1 MVEIGWF
8 SCDILL
14 EELNFKLVVDVIFNG
29 GLVGENGMLG
39 LNLDII
45 IVDGDWVFVVCVS
58 EYKFEVVKLLV
69 EVKE

>member
-1 MVEIGWF
+1 
-8 SCDILL
+8 
-14 EELNFKLVVDVIFNG
+14 
-29 GLVGENGMLG
+29 MLG

-69 EVKE
+69 EVKEQVIVLVKYNKVE